1 MVRVPKSWCEVPTE
15 EYLTEALA
23 LSDGEE
29 QRLEALSKA
38 LPEQISDAHTHLSN
52 SSEVSNYPNDLLTHA
67 VSTFPAYSFEQADS
81 TRRTLWPNKTV
92 HSLRMAHA
100 VRGYDYRA
108 INRTIASRAASE
120 GDVYAAYGLP
130 DDIPYTLN
138 VLEEPHVRALK
149 MYHAYRDPPYER
161 IVEIFPPPVLVKAT
175 KLGVPII
182 LHLPRPLPH
191 STHEVVEVAATYPS
205 LTIVLAHI
213 GGHGGQFL
221 TPGIGA
227 ALRQLS
233 ASPNVSV
240 DTAFVYDEAL
250 ISAALS
256 ELGPQ
261 RVLFGSD
268 EPLSLIR
275 AVVYT
280 HPQLGPRLYAPKYYW
295 ARNDHPPN
303 DVASSIPQLLHILQL
318 EASLAACRPLGD
330 IAIDAVFRGNGKR
343 VFDLG

>member
-1 MVRVPKSWCEVPTE
+1 MVQTPKCWCEIPAE

-23 LSDGEE
+23 LSDSEE
-29 QRLEALSKA
+29 QCLEALSKA
-38 LPEQISDAHTHLSN
+38 LPATICDAHTHLSDTC
-52 SSEVSNYPNDLLTHA
+52 EVSKYPKDLLTHA
-67 VSTFPAYSFEQADS
+67 VSTFPAYSFDQAQS
-81 TRRTLWPNKTV
+81 TRQILWPKKKV

-100 VRGYDYRA
+100 VRGYNYRA
-108 INRTIASRAASE
+108 INKTISSRAASA
-120 GDVYAAYGLP
+120 GDAYAAYGLP
-130 DDIPYTLN
+130 DDIAYTLG
-138 VLEEPHVRALK
+138 VLEKPNVRALK
-149 MYHAYRDPPYER
+149 MYHAYREPPYER
-161 IVEIFPPPVLVKAT
+161 IVEIFPPPILEKAA

-191 STHEVVEVAATYPS
+191 TTQEVLEVAVTYQS
-205 LTIVLAHI
+205 LIIVLAHI
-213 GGHGGQFL
+213 GGHGGQFF

-233 ASPNVSV
+233 ASPNVLV

-256 ELGPQ
+256 AFGPE
-261 RVLFGSD
+261 RVLFGTD

-280 HPQLGPRLYAPKYYW
+280 HPKLGPRLYAPRYHW
-295 ARNDHPPN
+295 ARDDHPPN
-303 DVASSIPQLLHILQL
+303 YVASSIPKLLHILQL
-318 EASLAACRPLGD
+318 EASIAACRPFGD
-330 IAIDAVFRGNGKR
+330 TAVDAVFSANAKR